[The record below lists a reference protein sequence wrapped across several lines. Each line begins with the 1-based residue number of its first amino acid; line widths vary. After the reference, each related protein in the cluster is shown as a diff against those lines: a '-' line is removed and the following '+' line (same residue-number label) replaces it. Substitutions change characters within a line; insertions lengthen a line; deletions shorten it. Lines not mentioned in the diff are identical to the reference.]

1 MSDAYRL
8 GYRWEIEGP
17 IDTVF
22 HFVSDARTFHEWFG
36 VFKRVESDDPDGP
49 VRVGSHSRM
58 KVRALLP
65 YTLDW
70 DVTVAK
76 LEPPSLLQTACRVTL
91 NGRFGMHGYVRYRLE
106 ERGGVVTVINEQE
119 LVADRPLPRLL
130 HPLAQAIFDLNHDWA
145 MGRARDPLQ
154 RAVRR
159 RAASLA

>member
-1 MSDAYRL
+1 MTDAYQL
-8 GYRWEIEGP
+8 GYRWTIEGP

-70 DVTVAK
+70 DVTVSR
-76 LEPPSLLQTACRVTL
+76 LEPPCLL
-91 NGRFGMHGYVRYRLE
+91 HRLE
-106 ERGGVVTVINEQE
+106 QQGGIVTVINEQE
-119 LVADRPLPRLL
+119 LIADRPLPGLL
-130 HPLAQAIFDLNHDWA
+130 HPLAQAIFNLNHEWA

-159 RAASLA
+159 ATASLA